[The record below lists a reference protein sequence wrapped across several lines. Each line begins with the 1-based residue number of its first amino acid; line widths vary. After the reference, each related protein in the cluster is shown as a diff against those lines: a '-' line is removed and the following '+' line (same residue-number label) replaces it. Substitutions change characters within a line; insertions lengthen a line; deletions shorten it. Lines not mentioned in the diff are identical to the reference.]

1 MKVPIS
7 YNLRNLW
14 RRRLTTTLTIGGIA
28 LVVFAFAAVLMLAHG
43 LEVTLVATGTKGN
56 VIVLRKGSSSE
67 MLSIVTREDAGVIK
81 SLPEVALTGDN
92 KPLAVTEV
100 VVIINLMKIG
110 SNDMGNINARGTT
123 AEALLLRP
131 NINFIEG
138 HMFQP
143 GSTEIIVGKSIAQ
156 RFQGCQLNNKL
167 KFGKQYWTI
176 VGIFEDGGTGFESE
190 VWGDVEQ
197 LMPAFGRPVYSTTT
211 IRLKSGAQFESF
223 QQHFITDL
231 RLKSFEPK
239 EELKYYAEQSQ
250 FLATFIRVLGLVI
263 TIIFSIG
270 SVIGAMIT
278 MYTAVANRT
287 KEIGTLRALGFK
299 KFTILFAFI
308 IESFIISF
316 LGGILGLVLAS
327 FLQFFTISTI
337 NWNTFSELAFGFQL
351 SPSII
356 IFTMLFAVL
365 MGLGGGLF
373 PAVRAAR
380 LKIVDSLRGS

>member
-1 MKVPIS
+1 M
-7 YNLRNLW
+7 W
-14 RRRLTTTLTIGGIA
+14 RRRLTTAITVGGIA

-43 LEVTLVATGTKGN
+43 LEKTLVATGTKGN
-56 VIVLRKGSSSE
+56 VIVLRKASTSE
-67 MLSIVTREDAGVIK
+67 LLSIIMREDADVIK
-81 SLPEVALTGDN
+81 SLPEIELIGDN
-92 KPLAVTEV
+92 KPLATNEV
-100 VVIINLMKIG
+100 VVIINLSKIG

-123 AEALLLRP
+123 QESLLLRP
-131 NINFIEG
+131 NINFISG
-138 HMFQP
+138 RMFQQ

-156 RFQGCQLNNKL
+156 RFQGCQIGNKL

-176 VGIFEDGGTGFESE
+176 VGIFEAGGTGFESE

-197 LMPAFGRPVYSTTT
+197 LMPAFGRPVFSTVTV
-211 IRLKSGAQFESF
+211 RLKKLSDFESLKK
-223 QQHFITDL
+223 HFTTDL
-231 RLKSFEPK
+231 RLKSYEPK
-239 EELKYYAEQSQ
+239 EEQQYYSEQSQ
-250 FLATFIRVLGLVI
+250 FLATFIRVLGLAI

-299 KFTILFAFI
+299 KYNILSAFI
-308 IESFIISF
+308 IESFIISV
-316 LGGILGLVLAS
+316 LGGILGLILAS

-356 IFTMLFAVL
+356 ISTMLFAMF
-365 MGLGGGLF
+365 MGLSGGLF
-373 PAVRAAR
+373 PSIRAAR
-380 LKIVDSLRGS
+380 LKIVEALRST